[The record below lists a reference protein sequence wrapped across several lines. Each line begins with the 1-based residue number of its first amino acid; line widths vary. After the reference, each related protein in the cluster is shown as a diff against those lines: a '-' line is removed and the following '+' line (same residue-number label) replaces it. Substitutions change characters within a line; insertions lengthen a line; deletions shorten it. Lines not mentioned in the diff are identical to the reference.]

1 MSEMSEKRQKRS
13 YLKPVVRT
21 APVAAPPVLLACTG
35 RVDCDAL
42 FGTGPCCADTEQ
54 GCENC

>member
-1 MSEMSEKRQKRS
+1 MSEKRQKRS
-13 YLKPVVRT
+13 YIKPAVRT

-35 RVDCDAL
+35 RIDCDAL

-54 GCENC
+54 ACENC